1 MGGLFTK
8 TKTEAEAEAEAEA
21 ETVGCL
27 LRRRSSREEAAR
39 VSASASHPRQF
50 SQSQRQ
56 PRDTNNKM
64 VNLKSTAFFFFCLF
78 VWLFGKLKVDWLFD
92 SITASPLFDF
102 YHSQAVSEEN
112 PEIIKEKDLERKK
125 KKADKVFIFI
135 FIE

>member
-64 VNLKSTAFFFFCLF
+64 VNLKSTAFFFF
-78 VWLFGKLKVDWLFD
+78 W
-92 SITASPLFDF
+92 
-102 YHSQAVSEEN
+102 
-112 PEIIKEKDLERKK
+112 
-125 KKADKVFIFI
+125 
-135 FIE
+135 